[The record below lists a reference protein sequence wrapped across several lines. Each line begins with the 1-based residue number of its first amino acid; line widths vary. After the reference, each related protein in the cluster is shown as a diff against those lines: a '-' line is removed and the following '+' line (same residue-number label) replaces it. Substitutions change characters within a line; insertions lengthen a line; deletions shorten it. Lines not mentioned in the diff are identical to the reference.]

1 MCQFTVHRNQA
12 NRCLKHSAG
21 AGSVN
26 PGAYLISPNFL
37 LPMIGAPFANPR
49 CSRAHHH
56 VEVSVLTNH
65 LELLQHKCRATS
77 SRSEHIVHTP
87 FVHMLMKKKR
97 KSNLMDEV
105 HGGREEHHDPPRR
118 LPGAHPACVLAR
130 EHDGDHGL
138 PGPRVEHRD
147 GVPPQR
153 RLEHLHLVPARTHA
167 RRRRQRGEQPTSAKL
182 H

>member
-65 LELLQHKCRATS
+65 LELL
-77 SRSEHIVHTP
+77 
-87 FVHMLMKKKR
+87 
-97 KSNLMDEV
+97 MDEV

-153 RLEHLHLVPARTHA
+153 RLEHLHLVPPRAELPVGA
-167 RRRRQRGEQPTSAKL
+167 ARRRQRRRGREDGSLVVGHGGGGGVGRVRWWGGA
-182 H
+182 

>member
-87 FVHMLMKKKR
+87 FVHMLMKKK
-97 KSNLMDEV
+97 KKKQPD
-105 HGGREEHHDPPRR
+105 GRGARWARGTPRSAAAPPRR
-118 LPGAHPACVLAR
+118 APGVRAR
-130 EHDGDHGL
+130 
-138 PGPRVEHRD
+138 
-147 GVPPQR
+147 
-153 RLEHLHLVPARTHA
+153 ARA
-167 RRRRQRGEQPTSAKL
+167 
-182 H
+182 